1 MSINSSHISVQVG
14 PYYEGEGS
22 WSLSLK
28 ALINKQAATQ
38 QLEQLAKQTGG
49 NLDTEWGV
57 VFALKT
63 IDGKAQELQK
73 FLNEKFNP
81 MLEEENIVLKTHSE
95 GTTLWLSF
103 QLKPEEMEEIKEG
116 FNMVFAQGLEEFA
129 EKNENSIQMLLSS
142 NTDFTF
148 ASELLKKGDR
158 LMSVVMKSLKFVLK
172 LDLAQDLAQT
182 IKNVLENLEP
192 DAANEPPMS
201 LFLKFKNFKVDLEFK
216 SSDDCPEFIRQN
228 GFFGKKIQKWI
239 QDGEAA
245 VQDEQGI
252 AILKQIQDNLPN
264 METDFYFT
272 IPNFL
277 AVSGNAK
284 LPGVAQFLLEYGNIL
299 DKI

>member
-14 PYYEGEGS
+14 PNYEGEGA

-38 QLEQLAKQTGG
+38 QLEQLQKQTGG

-63 IDGKAQELQK
+63 IDGKAQELQN
-73 FLNEKFNP
+73 FLKDKLNP
-81 MLEEENIVLKTHSE
+81 LLEEEGFQFKTHCE
-95 GTTLWLSF
+95 GSTLWLSI
-103 QLKPEEMEEIKEG
+103 QLKPEEMEEVKEG

-129 EKNENSIQMLLSS
+129 DKNENSIQMLLSS

-158 LMSVVMKSLKFVLK
+158 FMSVIMKSLKFVMK
-172 LDLAQDLAQT
+172 FDLAQELAQT
-182 IKNVLENLEP
+182 IKNVLENIEP

-201 LFLKFKNFKVDLEFK
+201 LFLKFKNFKIDLEFK

-239 QDGEAA
+239 QEGDAA
-245 VQDEQGI
+245 VEDELAI
-252 AILKQIQDNLPN
+252 AILKQIQENLPN
-264 METDFYFT
+264 VETDFYFT
-272 IPNFL
+272 IPNFVAL
-277 AVSGNAK
+277 SGNAK
-284 LPGVAQFLLEYGNIL
+284 LPGLGQFLLEYGNII
-299 DKI
+299 DKL

>member
-14 PYYEGEGS
+14 PYYEGEGAL
-22 WSLSLK
+22 SLSLK

-38 QLEQLAKQTGG
+38 QLEQLQKQTGG
-49 NLDTEWGV
+49 NLDTEWGFV
-57 VFALKT
+57 LGLKT

-73 FLNEKFNP
+73 FLNEKFNSN
-81 MLEEENIVLKTHSE
+81 LQEDNIVMKSHSE

-103 QLKPEEMEEIKEG
+103 QLKPDELEEMKEG

-148 ASELLKKGDR
+148 AGELLKKGDR
-158 LMSVVMKSLKFVLK
+158 LMSVVMKSLKFIMKFDV
-172 LDLAQDLAQT
+172 AQDFAQT

-192 DAANEPPMS
+192 DAANEPPMN

-216 SSDDCPEFIRQN
+216 SSDECPEFIKQN
-228 GFFGKKIQKWI
+228 GFFGKKMQKLI
-239 QDGEAA
+239 QDGDA
-245 VQDEQGI
+245 VIQDEEAI
-252 AILKQIQDNLPN
+252 AILKQIQENLPN
-264 METDFYFT
+264 IETDFYYT

-277 AVSGNAK
+277 AISGNAK
-284 LPGVAQFLLEYGNIL
+284 LPGFAQFFLDYGNFIEKL
-299 DKI
+299 